1 MNHKCRVHSLEEWNA
16 AVSMFQRQG
25 FRWRGES
32 KTGLLSHNFEPG
44 RFNGLIVAEE
54 MIHFTHDEEFFECEY
69 LKIRQIGTVLLTRFE
84 SLTIHNNVPKTK
96 TKPHEKH

>member
-1 MNHKCRVHSLEEWNA
+1 MNHNSRKKLFRVRNTTNKLWKCRVHSLEEWNA

-54 MIHFTHDEEFFECEY
+54 MIHFTHDEEFFESFEASY
-69 LKIRQIGTVLLTRFE
+69 WIPKSEIYQIF
-84 SLTIHNNVPKTK
+84 
-96 TKPHEKH
+96 